1 MATKFRSNVRISFL
15 MSVGVLCVATW
26 RLANAEDRAKQQSS
40 KAAGAAAFEAIVP
53 VLHNPRCMNCHSTGD
68 YPRQG
73 DDRHQHTMDVRRGG
87 HGDGVDPVKCST
99 CHQDH
104 NSASLHSPPGAP
116 EWELPPPSMP
126 MIWEGLTD
134 RQLCEL
140 LKDPKQNGHKTIQQ
154 IVDHMH
160 TPLVLW
166 GWDPGPG
173 RTRITMPKTEFL
185 SKVSEWGASGG
196 SCPEN

>member
-1 MATKFRSNVRISFL
+1 MGTRFRSNIRTASLVSL
-15 MSVGVLCVATW
+15 SVLW
-26 RLANAEDRAKQQSS
+26 LAPWDAPGAQDAARQQ
-40 KAAGAAAFEAIVP
+40 KTAAAGASAFKAIVP
-53 VLHNPRCMNCHSTGD
+53 VLHSPRCMNCHSIGD

-73 DDRHQHTMDVRRGG
+73 DDSHRHTMDVRRGL

-104 NSASLHSPPGAP
+104 NSAILHAPPGAP

-140 LKDPKQNGHKTIQQ
+140 LKDPKRNGHRTVQQ

-166 GWDPGPG
+166 AWDPGPG
-173 RTRITMPKTEFL
+173 RTPVAMPKAQFL
-185 SKVSEWGASGG
+185 SEVSKWATSGG
-196 SCPEN
+196 GCPLD

>member
-1 MATKFRSNVRISFL
+1 MARSYNSNVCTALLVSA
-15 MSVGVLCVATW
+15 SVLW
-26 RLANAEDRAKQQSS
+26 LASWPAARAADSAVQKS
-40 KAAGAAAFEAIVP
+40 KVPAGAAAFEAIVP
-53 VLHNPRCMNCHSTGD
+53 ALHSPRCMNCHSVGD

-73 DDRHQHTMDVRRGG
+73 DDSHRHTMDVRRGA

-104 NSASLHSPPGAP
+104 NSALLHSPPGAP
-116 EWELPPPSMP
+116 DWELPPASMP

-140 LKDPKQNGHKTIQQ
+140 LKDPKRNGHKTVQQ

-173 RTRITMPKTEFL
+173 RTAVPIAKTEFL
-185 SKVSEWGASGG
+185 SKVSEWAASGSG
-196 SCPEN
+196 CPTK